1 MAEMRFSSSLIA
13 DPDHFTAEPEIKVY
27 SDPFFCSF
35 FIRIV
40 LLKGQCYE
48 IQTPIFYSWNWF
60 IWVGT
65 WATDKTS
72 CHFGEENQN
81 QKFLK
86 LFLWGRTG
94 SNDTK
99 IKL

>member
-1 MAEMRFSSSLIA
+1 MMAEMRFSSSLIA

-48 IQTPIFYSWNWF
+48 KRISNEVWF
-60 IWVGT
+60 MP
-65 WATDKTS
+65 
-72 CHFGEENQN
+72 
-81 QKFLK
+81 
-86 LFLWGRTG
+86 
-94 SNDTK
+94 
-99 IKL
+99 